1 MELQVLLVAIV
12 SAFWVGSLPFGYWIA
27 RLKGIDIRKVGSG
40 NIGATNV
47 FRVLGAKVGIPVL
60 ILDALKGWLPTFV
73 TMRMGA
79 DDVSGIL
86 VGVSAIL
93 GHTFSPFIG
102 FKGGKGIA
110 TGLGVLL
117 ALSPMTVAVAFPV
130 WLVTFLITRWVSLG
144 SILAA
149 LTVPFTAYFVGHSPL
164 AVGILSAAVAV
175 VVWKHRSNIGR
186 ILRGEE
192 PKLQLRSPKPNLEQ
206 DCLSLARRAVER
218 FVQEGTRIE
227 PDLKSLHPL
236 LREPGS
242 VYVALYQDE
251 QLRGLMGSLT
261 PEQPTRAHEIIYH
274 ATRAALLD
282 PRCPPVEVGELPTL
296 RYVVYLVEAYE
307 PLRDLSQVNPHRDGV
322 LIEWQ
327 GQATAL
333 VPPLPDVEDPQKQI
347 ELAYARG
354 GIPREASARVY
365 RVQLN
370 RIG

>member
-1 MELQVLLVAIV
+1 MELQVLLVAV
-12 SAFWVGSLPFGYWIA
+12 LSAFWVGALPFGYWLA
-27 RLKGIDIRKVGSG
+27 RLRGVDIRKVGSG

-47 FRVLGAKVGIPVL
+47 FRILGAKVGVPVL
-60 ILDALKGWLPTFV
+60 LLDTLKGWLPTFV
-73 TMRMGA
+73 VMRIGA
-79 DDVSGIL
+79 DDVSAVL

-117 ALSPMTVAVAFPV
+117 ALSPMTLAVALPV
-130 WLVTFLITRWVSLG
+130 FLVVFLITRWVSL
-144 SILAA
+144 SSVLAA
-149 LTVPFTAYFVGHSPL
+149 LTVPITAYLVGHSPTVV
-164 AVGILSAAVAV
+164 AILSAVVAV
-175 VVWKHRSNIGR
+175 IVWKHRSNIQR

-192 PKLQLRSPKPNLEQ
+192 PKLQLRAHKPNLEQ

-218 FVQEGTRIE
+218 FVQEGARIE
-227 PDLKSLHPL
+227 PDLKALHPL
-236 LREPGS
+236 LRESGS
-242 VYVALYQDE
+242 VYVAIYQDE
-251 QLRGLMGSLT
+251 QLRGLMGNLT

-282 PRCPPVEVGELPTL
+282 PRCPPVESHELPTL
-296 RYVVYLVEAYE
+296 RYVVYLVESYE

-327 GQATAL
+327 GQASAL
-333 VPPLPDVEDPQKQI
+333 VPPLPNVESPQQQI
-347 ELAYARG
+347 ELAYARC
-354 GIPREASARVY
+354 GIPRSASARVY
-365 RVQLN
+365 RVRLN